1 LFIKKHYQIIFVGF
15 LKDSPKKT
23 RNMKDQ
29 AKIIVALLAG
39 AAVGAA
45 VSLLLAPSSG
55 AQLREDIADYVDDII
70 SSAKNKA
77 ESTANNLRE
86 FGSNTLER
94 SKSRFRSAVGDLS
107 DYKDGVVDDAK
118 SRANNMADKGK
129 DAINSIKSKVK
140 SGADDLN
147 DSVQDA

>member
-1 LFIKKHYQIIFVGF
+1 
-15 LKDSPKKT
+15 
-23 RNMKDQ
+23 MKDQ

-45 VSLLLAPSSG
+45 VGLLLAPSSG
-55 AQLREDIADYVDDII
+55 SALREDIADYVDDVIN
-70 SSAKNKA
+70 SARNKA
-77 ESTANNLRE
+77 EETAGSIRE
-86 FGSNTLER
+86 YGNDAIQR

-107 DYKDGVVDDAK
+107 DYKDGVVDNVRSKANNVADAGREAVNHAK
-118 SRANNMADKGK
+118 SK
-129 DAINSIKSKVK
+129 IK

>member
-1 LFIKKHYQIIFVGF
+1 
-15 LKDSPKKT
+15 
-23 RNMKDQ
+23 MKDQ

-55 AQLREDIADYVDDII
+55 SELREDIADYVDDII
-70 SSAKNKA
+70 SAAKNKA

-86 FGSNTLER
+86 YGNTTK
-94 SKSRFRSAVGDLS
+94 SKFRNAVNDLS
-107 DYKDGVVDDAK
+107 DYKDGVVDTVRSKANNIADNGRETVNHVK
-118 SRANNMADKGK
+118 SR
-129 DAINSIKSKVK
+129 VK

-147 DSVQDA
+147 DSIQDA

>member
-1 LFIKKHYQIIFVGF
+1 
-15 LKDSPKKT
+15 
-23 RNMKDQ
+23 MKDQ

-45 VSLLLAPSSG
+45 IGLLLAPSSG
-55 AQLREDIADYVDDII
+55 SQLREDIADYVDDVI
-70 SSAKNKA
+70 SSARNQA

-86 FGSNTLER
+86 YGNTAK
-94 SKSRFRSAVGDLS
+94 SKFKNAVDDLS
-107 DYKDGVVDDAK
+107 EYKDGVVGSVKSKAHNVADAGREAVNHVK
-118 SRANNMADKGK
+118 SR
-129 DAINSIKSKVK
+129 VQ